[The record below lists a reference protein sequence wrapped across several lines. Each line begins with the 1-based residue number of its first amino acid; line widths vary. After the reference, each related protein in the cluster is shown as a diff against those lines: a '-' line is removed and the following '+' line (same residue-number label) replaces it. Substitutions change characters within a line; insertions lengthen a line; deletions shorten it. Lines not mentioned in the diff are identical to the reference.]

1 MVYFSWYKTLTIFFI
16 LLLSL
21 YFSLP
26 NFFYQRVDNYNSF
39 IQEKER
45 GVVSNKSL
53 NDNFFWPSWLSNK
66 ILNLGL
72 DLRGGAHLLVEVD
85 SEKLFSQK
93 INSIWPQLRNK
104 LREKV
109 ELFGNIKKIYND
121 DGLLV
126 ISIEKKENLNL
137 ALNELKSINENIKS
151 INTSNAKKYEIY
163 IEDDL
168 IFLDFSNEEK
178 NNLKRSILN
187 STLEIIRNRV
197 DKAGTREPSI
207 QRQGTSRI
215 LVQVPGVGSAE
226 EIINL
231 IGTTAK
237 LSFHEVFEVSEK
249 NISPSFDNIVLKG
262 LNNNF
267 FYEIGSIPVV
277 SGEDLNKA
285 NGTKDEFNRPA
296 VAFTFNP
303 IAGKKFGDYTR
314 ANIGRLF
321 AIVIDEK
328 VISAPQ
334 IQSYI
339 PGGSGIITGNFSIE
353 ESNQLAIMLSAG
365 ALPADIKILEQRTV
379 GPELGADSISAGK
392 FAILIGSIL
401 VVFFMIFIYRF
412 FGFFANLAL
421 VFNIFLIISIMSI
434 IGATLTL
441 PGIAGIVLT
450 IGMAVDANVLIFER
464 IKEEYKVN
472 NNTIISIEKGY
483 KRAITSIIDANVT
496 TMIAA
501 IILYVFGSGPIKG
514 FSVTL
519 GIGIITSVFSAIFFT
534 RLLIILMLQTN
545 LGKKIKF

>member
-1 MVYFSWYKTLTIFFI
+1 MVYFSWYKTFIIFFI
-16 LLLSL
+16 LFLSL

-26 NFFYQRVDNYNSF
+26 NFFYQRVDNLNSF
-39 IQEKER
+39 IQENDNAI
-45 GVVSNKSL
+45 VNKSFK
-53 NDNFFWPSWLSNK
+53 DDFFWPSWLSKK

-85 SEKLFSQK
+85 TDKLFSQK
-93 INSIWPQLRNK
+93 INSIWPTLRNK
-104 LREKV
+104 LREDI
-109 ELFGNIKKIYND
+109 ELFGNIKKIKND
-121 DGLLV
+121 DGSLIIL
-126 ISIEKKENLNL
+126 IEKKENLNL
-137 ALNELKSINENIKS
+137 ALDELSNFNEDIRSINKL
-151 INTSNAKKYEIY
+151 NAKKYDIY
-163 IEDDL
+163 AEDGK
-168 IFLDFSNEEK
+168 IFFNFSNEEK
-178 NNLKRSILN
+178 NNLEKSVLN

-197 DKAGTREPSI
+197 DKAGTREPTI
-207 QRQGTSRI
+207 QRQGTDRI

-249 NISPSFDNIVLKG
+249 NISPSFDNIILKG
-262 LNNNF
+262 LENDL
-267 FYEIGSIPVV
+267 FYELGSIPVV
-277 SGEDLNKA
+277 SGDELNKA
-285 NGTKDEFNRPA
+285 NGTTDEYNRPA

-314 ANIGRLF
+314 ENVGRLF

-379 GPELGADSISAGK
+379 GPELGADSITAGK
-392 FAILIGSIL
+392 LAISIGGIL
-401 VVFFMIFIYRF
+401 VVFFMIFIYKI

-421 VFNIFLIISIMSI
+421 IFNIFLIIAIMSI

-464 IKEEYKVN
+464 IKEEYKISN
-472 NNTIISIEKGY
+472 NIIISIEKGY

-501 IILYVFGSGPIKG
+501 IILYIFGSGPIKG

-519 GIGIITSVFSAIFFT
+519 GIGIITSVFTAIFFT
-534 RLLIILMLQTN
+534 RLLIIIMLQTN
-545 LGKKIKF
+545 FGKKIKF